1 MNTPEDLKY
10 TKNDEWVRLEGNV
23 GTIGI
28 TDHAQ
33 DQLSDIVYVEIVVS
47 VGDAISKGDTIASL
61 ESVKAAADVYSPVS
75 GEVVEINEALP
86 DSPETVNTDPYGQA
100 WMIKV
105 ELSDGSQ
112 VDALLN
118 AEAYA
123 SDIEQGE

>member
-10 TKNDEWVRLEGNV
+10 TKNDEWVRVDGSV

-47 VGDAISKGDTIASL
+47 VGDTISKGDTIASL

-105 ELSDGSQ
+105 ELSDSSE
-112 VDALLN
+112 VDALLGS
-118 AEAYA
+118 AAYA